1 MNRSARQHDTSTS
14 LTQRSHC
21 PCHLGHFIKPS
32 VTWGLVTPQSN
43 LFSNKPTCIV
53 LTGGQFLMSTWCL
66 ISFCLT
72 AVITYLTVAAP
83 INTSSSKQ
91 EVLLF
96 FALSPGE
103 PPPPAPP
110 VLNKLS
116 PLQATLHSSWHVFT
130 QTDTHT
136 GVAVPGVSASQHRGS
151 ITRGRHYSH
160 NSLASSALTRRR
172 VLPPSIMS
180 RKLQF
185 PHVSYRELWS
195 ALIEYS

>member
-1 MNRSARQHDTSTS
+1 M
-14 LTQRSHC
+14 
-21 PCHLGHFIKPS
+21 
-32 VTWGLVTPQSN
+32 TPQPN
-43 LFSNKPTCIV
+43 LFSGKPTCLV
-53 LTGGQFLMSTWCL
+53 LTWDQFFISSCCL

-72 AVITYLTVAAP
+72 AVIKHLTVAAP
-83 INTSSSKQ
+83 IKTSHHQNRKYF
-91 EVLLF
+91 VF
-96 FALSPGE
+96 LSRQPT
-103 PPPPAPP
+103 PPHPTTAPPA
-110 VLNKLS
+110 LNKLS
-116 PLQATLHSSWHVFT
+116 PLQATLHSCWHVST
-130 QTDTHT
+130 QTHTHT
-136 GVAVPGVSASQHRGS
+136 HRCGCSRHFSQSAPGS